1 MKGCS
6 GSDNQGLQKRGAR
19 GGCRT
24 PTFLVG
30 GAKCPWAPHFLTMVG
45 NKPKMILFH
54 LLV

>member
-19 GGCRT
+19 GGL
-24 PTFLVG
+24 PHPYFFSW

-45 NKPKMILFH
+45 YKPQS
-54 LLV
+54 